1 MQYAV
6 DRYVVGKEKE
16 VTAVEFEDKNIPE
29 RRNRFFCPECGERV
43 FYRNRGGNHP
53 SQFYHQEKTAQAPEC
68 DKRVDGRSG
77 LTLSQRV
84 GLPVFLTCSV
94 SGQFQLNI
102 GFPAL
107 GAEMLGRA
115 SKLGYKV
122 KISGGNCFRTVG
134 LNPTNFI
141 EDEMTLIPVDFI
153 PPSSENLEI
162 FAYGEGNIVGLQR
175 KWSDYADG
183 FGRGGAVFSYNE
195 MGGKKIR
202 CGDSIST
209 NRDYYAV
216 VRSKL
221 HSYSAIKQELVGN
234 LMVGN
239 ISYKVYRFNVNV
251 STEDAN
257 YFSMINS
264 YLKET
269 FGIWLLECL
278 PEIIP
283 IWPPVIQR
291 DVMVPIKT
299 KSALCCVVSS
309 GNSDPK
315 VYTYSNIG
323 AKNKEIEILPAGIKI
338 INVLVG
344 RDPVALSVDR
354 KYVGREVTF
363 VAREVPSSIYQ
374 HEIRITNNKG
384 LSFPWKEIYPALV
397 SEDFFIETNAKFD
410 FYIREK
416 KRIYRHIPIR
426 NSVTMIPSCN
436 VYKELLCIT
445 ENAIFEHCL
454 LEKEICS
461 YKYDDYY
468 DKLLKSANKGLLIP
482 IPRWINPLMKTLKR
496 KRKTRIYEV
505 ILQSM
510 KSGKIHLGILKQ
522 LQLIDLEI
530 KKAMY
535 EKNE

>member
-107 GAEMLGRA
+107 GAEILEQA
-115 SKLGYKV
+115 TKLGYKV
-122 KISGGNCFRTVG
+122 KIFGGSHFRTVG
-134 LNPTNFI
+134 VNPTNFI

-153 PPSSENLEI
+153 PPSSENFEI

-221 HSYSAIKQELVGN
+221 HSYSA
-234 LMVGN
+234 
-239 ISYKVYRFNVNV
+239 
-251 STEDAN
+251 
-257 YFSMINS
+257 
-264 YLKET
+264 
-269 FGIWLLECL
+269 
-278 PEIIP
+278 
-283 IWPPVIQR
+283 
-291 DVMVPIKT
+291 
-299 KSALCCVVSS
+299 LCCVVSS
-309 GNSDPK
+309 VN
-315 VYTYSNIG
+315 
-323 AKNKEIEILPAGIKI
+323 L
-338 INVLVG
+338 
-344 RDPVALSVDR
+344 
-354 KYVGREVTF
+354 
-363 VAREVPSSIYQ
+363 
-374 HEIRITNNKG
+374 RI
-384 LSFPWKEIYPALV
+384 
-397 SEDFFIETNAKFD
+397 
-410 FYIREK
+410 
-416 KRIYRHIPIR
+416 
-426 NSVTMIPSCN
+426 
-436 VYKELLCIT
+436 
-445 ENAIFEHCL
+445 
-454 LEKEICS
+454 
-461 YKYDDYY
+461 
-468 DKLLKSANKGLLIP
+468 
-482 IPRWINPLMKTLKR
+482 
-496 KRKTRIYEV
+496 
-505 ILQSM
+505 
-510 KSGKIHLGILKQ
+510 
-522 LQLIDLEI
+522 
-530 KKAMY
+530 
-535 EKNE
+535 